1 MLKINFP
8 KIINFQFFIL
18 YLREQ
23 ICLIVERIKLFGNF
37 FTKIHL
43 PKVIRLCINFK
54 LINEF
59 AKENVYICIY
69 MSNELKISYVQL
81 NIYLL

>member
-1 MLKINFP
+1 MDLNYLEIFLQKYLLKI
-8 KIINFQFFIL
+8 
-18 YLREQ
+18 
-23 ICLIVERIKLFGNF
+23 
-37 FTKIHL
+37 
-43 PKVIRLCINFK
+43 IRLCINFK